1 MPGANQTKQAVLPQT
16 GDNSAKTAGLTLA
29 GLGSV
34 VAAGLAFVL
43 GKKRQAD

>member
-1 MPGANQTKQAVLPQT
+1 MVKAISLNGVKGTVTVDKDGSGTV
-16 GDNSAKTAGLTLA
+16 TLA